1 MKLPWRELDRE
12 WITKHRDTIVLR
24 SVLMVAVVLF
34 VIFLVVSRKQAEH
47 SAQVELSRAGH
58 LEMAG
63 QVNEALNLCSQIGD
77 KYSSTVAAKYATLS
91 RAQLLYKLGQWA
103 ESIRIFEDFQNK
115 WPDDQF
121 TPAAMLGGGKS
132 YEQSGDFERAR
143 QAYERLI
150 EKYPDNWITPD
161 AYDGF
166 ARTFEH
172 LGETASA
179 REKYQDIMVRFPN
192 TMWAERARIRLSK
205 ISSSGKA
212 LAEPEVSPELFEP
225 GGEYE

>member
-1 MKLPWRELDRE
+1 MKFLWKKLDRE
-12 WITKHRDTIVLR
+12 WITKHRDTIVLG
-24 SVLMVAVVLF
+24 SVLVVAVVLF
-34 VIFLVVSRKQAEH
+34 VIFLVASRKQAEH
-47 SAQVELSRAGH
+47 DAQVELSRAGRM
-58 LEMAG
+58 EMSGKA
-63 QVNEALNLCSQIGD
+63 NEALNLYSRIGN

-103 ESIRIFEDFQNK
+103 ESTRIFEDFQNK

-121 TPAAMLGGGKS
+121 TPVAMLGTGKS
-132 YEQSGDFERAR
+132 YEQSGDFEHAR

-161 AYDGF
+161 AYDGLT
-166 ARTFEH
+166 RTLEY

-179 REKYQDIMVRFPN
+179 REKYQDMMVRFPN

-205 ISSSGKA
+205 MGSSGEA
-212 LAEPEVSPELFEP
+212 LAEPDVLPELFEP
-225 GGEYE
+225 GGKYE